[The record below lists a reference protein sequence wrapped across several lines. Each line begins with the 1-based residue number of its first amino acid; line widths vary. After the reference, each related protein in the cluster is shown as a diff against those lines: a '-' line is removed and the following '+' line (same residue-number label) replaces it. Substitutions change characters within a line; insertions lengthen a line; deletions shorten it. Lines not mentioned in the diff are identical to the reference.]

1 MTNQQKGFVLVGLFV
16 AWGGLTAYQMLES
29 SEPTPNDLSSTT
41 SHATSALPSVKAL
54 SLNQSFPNS
63 RLLAKFSEP
72 RNIFA
77 PLGLRKVVAKKEIP
91 APPRSSRPNI
101 PPTPP
106 VPVVHSPGP
115 AAPSP
120 ADLAA
125 QRARQQLNQFRFLGY
140 LTKGGE
146 SQAFLTNGE
155 AIYIVKQGEMLEGQ
169 VQVNKIEPEII
180 VLSTQI
186 LETGN
191 QIQATIPLTPE
202 TRS

>member
-29 SEPTPNDLSSTT
+29 SEPTPNDLSSKT

-91 APPRSSRPNI
+91 APPLSSRPNI
-101 PPTPP
+101 PPPP
-106 VPVVHSPGP
+106 PAPVVP

-169 VQVNKIEPEII
+169 VQVNKIEPETI

-191 QIQATIPLTPE
+191 QIQATIPLTPAP
-202 TRS
+202 SS